1 MELRAYAQRES
12 KSLNQVLL
20 EMRTAGLGVFRH
32 QPRNAELL
40 ALAGTWVED
49 AATEKALGE
58 MRMEENSL
66 NMLYCPRTDTAVS
79 ETAVY
84 EEV

>member
-1 MELRAYAQRES
+1 MIRGIPNNLGAELRVSTPCES

-20 EMRTAGLGVFRH
+20 EMRTSGLDVLCH
-32 QPRNAELL
+32 QQRNAELL

-58 MRMEENSL
+58 MRMEEDSL
-66 NMLYCPRTDTAVS
+66 SQMDALRC
-79 ETAVY
+79 
-84 EEV
+84 